1 MWSDFIV
8 ECLFKI
14 LCKSTGYFDDVCP
27 QLATTSVLRF
37 VQAVIWKDEWSN
49 GSFQVLLLFQVPICC
64 SGRLFCNQKQRDP
77 AVSRAHYDCTTGK
90 WTVLKNIYNNNN
102 DSSCIPLHPKLTRQ
116 SISAS
121 DVTPI
126 HMQKPTSAWF
136 SYIWLEI
143 VRVAIFGWAWEHQKH
158 VAIACQHRFSPL
170 IPLDFV
176 ETLFI

>member
-1 MWSDFIV
+1 MFNTASLLCLHINIICINIIVTRFVWSDFIV

-64 SGRLFCNQKQRDP
+64 SGRLFCNQKQRHP

-90 WTVLKNIYNNNN
+90 WTVFKKYI
-102 DSSCIPLHPKLTRQ
+102 IIILT
-116 SISAS
+116 
-121 DVTPI
+121 P
-126 HMQKPTSAWF
+126 
-136 SYIWLEI
+136 
-143 VRVAIFGWAWEHQKH
+143 VAF
-158 VAIACQHRFSPL
+158 
-170 IPLDFV
+170 
-176 ETLFI
+176 LFIQNWPDRASAPQTSHQFTCRNRHQLDLVTFGSK